1 MKMTRPKFQ
10 RRNATQLPPGA
21 IVALASGHDFFR
33 AFSDGNPT
41 LTQETLDR
49 MREAWRDPS
58 VREAVRQRQLDRWG
72 TSTSFARLAFG
83 ETGGKR
89 LKPNQVERV
98 RDQYQELAWQN
109 TQRNR
114 SLHVGSSK
122 P

>member
-1 MKMTRPKFQ
+1 MSKAKFK
-10 RRNATQLPPGA
+10 RRGKASQLPDGGV
-21 IVALASGHDFFR
+21 IALCCGHDFFR
-33 AFSDGNPT
+33 AFSDGNPK
-41 LTQETLDR
+41 LNQATLDK
-49 MREAWRDPS
+49 MRSAWRDS
-58 VREAVRQRQLDRWG
+58 DTREAVRQRQLDRWG